1 MLVSSYAQ
9 RAPLHATRQ
18 RFVIVNTLS
27 GTVGVSSKRRPRAAA
42 AALPACRAS
51 RRRARAAATAWPRAL
66 DAQSRVEFERAFPFP
81 HFLQV
86 APAGL
91 RLREGPRAGRAQA
104 SSTGR

>member
-9 RAPLHATRQ
+9 RAPLQATRQ

-66 DAQSRVEFERAFPFP
+66 DAQSRVVEFERAFPFP

-86 APAGL
+86 AGAFSAAL
-91 RLREGPRAGRAQA
+91 RWRLRAESHRPSR
-104 SSTGR
+104 